1 MPVLVIGGRSP
12 LVDDER
18 LPLQGGFNQVDLM
31 KPITKWSTSVT
42 HLQRLPDF
50 IAQALRIAASGRP
63 GPVFLELPVDVLFAR
78 IDEARVPLP
87 PVQRAEAPS
96 PGPAAVQ
103 RAIDVLANAVRPV
116 IMAGGGTW
124 FAGASAELQK
134 FAEAT
139 GIPVLANGRG
149 RGCMPEDHP
158 LSGGGF
164 MSLAGVAPDS
174 APDAV
179 LLLGARLG
187 LFTGGAQRSFI
198 PPTAT
203 VIQVDAEAEEIGRNR
218 SIEIGIVADARQ
230 TLCALNDAASAR
242 AWSGCTD
249 WVNALRARRSLF
261 GTLFASALQSDAAP
275 VHPFRMAHDV
285 AAFLD
290 RPDDVL
296 VADGGETAFW
306 TEMAST
312 TRRGGHWLSH
322 GYLGCLG
329 TGIPFAIAA
338 QAANPQSRVV
348 CVTGDG
354 SVGLNFA
361 EFDTLA
367 RHALPVVVV
376 VNNDQQWGMSRHG
389 QQLMFGKDRTVV
401 SELGPT
407 RYDLA
412 AAGFGCHAEFVERPA
427 DVRPALERAF
437 ASGLPACVN
446 VLTDPEVI
454 APITVAM
461 VGGSANGASNDAN
474 KVKMPYYGERELV

>member
-1 MPVLVIGGRSP
+1 
-12 LVDDER
+12 
-18 LPLQGGFNQVDLM
+18 
-31 KPITKWSTSVT
+31 
-42 HLQRLPDF
+42 
-50 IAQALRIAASGRP
+50 
-63 GPVFLELPVDVLFAR
+63 
-78 IDEARVPLP
+78 
-87 PVQRAEAPS
+87 
-96 PGPAAVQ
+96 
-103 RAIDVLANAVRPV
+103 
-116 IMAGGGTW
+116 
-124 FAGASAELQK
+124 
-134 FAEAT
+134 
-139 GIPVLANGRG
+139 
-149 RGCMPEDHP
+149 
-158 LSGGGF
+158 
-164 MSLAGVAPDS
+164 
-174 APDAV
+174 
-179 LLLGARLG
+179 
-187 LFTGGAQRSFI
+187 
-198 PPTAT
+198 
-203 VIQVDAEAEEIGRNR
+203 
-218 SIEIGIVADARQ
+218 
-230 TLCALNDAASAR
+230 
-242 AWSGCTD
+242 
-249 WVNALRARRSLF
+249 
-261 GTLFASALQSDAAP
+261 
-275 VHPFRMAHDV
+275 
-285 AAFLD
+285 
-290 RPDDVL
+290 
-296 VADGGETAFW
+296 
-306 TEMAST
+306 MAST